1 MTTMEEAIRE
11 QLKLAIEPQEFDSPE
26 YIKDP
31 FPLYKRLRDHHPA
44 YQDRFHK
51 NWVITRYDDIVGVF
65 QNNDDFDR
73 AEYDPRGEYEFGKK
87 HVFGPNILEY
97 GNSDE
102 HRFLRNVVADQF
114 VGNRLQTFL
123 PFIEEI
129 AREMMGKIWAKSAD
143 DIAQGFAEAGEVEL
157 ISQFT
162 TQFPIRVISNMLGLP
177 REDEDTFVRWYQH
190 LIEGL
195 GFGGEH
201 LARGLQ
207 ARNEMW
213 DYLDPLIRRAED
225 APGEDLVSR
234 IVHAEFRGQRMN
246 ADEIKGFIAL
256 LLAAGGD
263 TTDKAI
269 ALMWYHMLY
278 TRPDQFE
285 EVKQD
290 PSLWT
295 NVFTEMMRYD
305 PVVHFQYRHTTCEVK
320 LHGEVIPERASIT
333 LLLGAGNR
341 DERAFKDPDTF
352 DIFRDDLH
360 MGREL
365 RSGRYPRR
373 QARPPRLR
381 HGPALL
387 HGLRD
392 GPPGGDHRLHPPA
405 GGDEEPA
412 PQVPHPPRHHLA
424 DAGRGRLPFT
434 RRALGPVRRG
444 LGRRAGT
451 GGTPW
456 RTTWKSS
463 PARATASQRTPRCSS
478 STGRA
483 TRRGAGTSTS
493 SGSSPSTATTPMP

>member
-1 MTTMEEAIRE
+1 MTATEESTAMADAIRA
-11 QLKLAIEPQEFDSPE
+11 QLALAIEPQEFDSPE
-26 YIKDP
+26 YQRDP
-31 FPLYKRLRDHHPA
+31 FPLYKRLRDHHPL
-44 YQDRFHK
+44 YHDLFHK
-51 NWVITRYDDIVGVF
+51 RWVVSRYDDIVAIF

-73 AEYDPRGEYEFGKK
+73 ATYDPKGDYQFGKK
-87 HVFGPNILEY
+87 QVFGPNILEY

-114 VGNRLQTFL
+114 VGNRLAGFL
-123 PFIEEI
+123 PFIEQI
-129 AREMMGKIWAKSAD
+129 ARELMGQIWAKSAD
-143 DIAQGFAEAGEVEL
+143 DIAKGFTDAGEVEL
-157 ISQFT
+157 VSQFT
-162 TQFPIRVISNMLGLP
+162 NQFPIRVISNMLGLP
-177 REDEDTFVRWYQH
+177 REDEDMFVRWYQH

-269 ALMWYHMLY
+269 ANMWYHMLY

-285 EVKQD
+285 NEVKRD

-305 PVVHFQYRHTTCEVK
+305 PVVHTQGRRTTREITI
-320 LHGEVIPERASIT
+320 HGEVIPERANVIMY
-333 LLLGAGNR
+333 LAAGNR
-341 DERAFKDPDTF
+341 DERVFKDPDTF
-352 DIFRDDLH
+352 DILREDLH

-365 RSGRYPRR
+365 RSGRYPDGKHGHLGFGMGQHFCMGYAMAR
-373 QARPPRLR
+373 QEAIIASTRLAEAMKNPRPKFPD
-381 HGPALL
+381 H
-387 HGLRD
+387 
-392 GPPGGDHRLHPPA
+392 PGITSPVMGS
-405 GGDEEPA
+405 GGFRAPEELWI
-412 PQVPHPPRHHLA
+412 QFDVN
-424 DAGRGRLPFT
+424 
-434 RRALGPVRRG
+434 
-444 LGRRAGT
+444 
-451 GGTPW
+451 
-456 RTTWKSS
+456 
-463 PARATASQRTPRCSS
+463 
-478 STGRA
+478 
-483 TRRGAGTSTS
+483 
-493 SGSSPSTATTPMP
+493 

>member
-1 MTTMEEAIRE
+1 
-11 QLKLAIEPQEFDSPE
+11 
-26 YIKDP
+26 
-31 FPLYKRLRDHHPA
+31 
-44 YQDRFHK
+44 
-51 NWVITRYDDIVGVF
+51 
-65 QNNDDFDR
+65 
-73 AEYDPRGEYEFGKK
+73 
-87 HVFGPNILEY
+87 
-97 GNSDE
+97 
-102 HRFLRNVVADQF
+102 
-114 VGNRLQTFL
+114 
-123 PFIEEI
+123 
-129 AREMMGKIWAKSAD
+129 
-143 DIAQGFAEAGEVEL
+143 
-157 ISQFT
+157 
-162 TQFPIRVISNMLGLP
+162 MLGLP

-285 EVKQD
+285 EVKKD

-305 PVVHFQYRHTTCEVK
+305 PVVHFQYRHTTREVK

-365 RSGRYPRR
+365 RSGRYPDGKHGHLGFGMGQHFCMGYAMAR
-373 QARPPRLR
+373 QEAIIASTRLLEAMKNPRPKFAT
-381 HGPALL
+381 H
-387 HGLRD
+387 
-392 GPPGGDHRLHPPA
+392 PGITSPTLGA
-405 GGDEEPA
+405 GGFRSPVELWVQFD
-412 PQVPHPPRHHLA
+412 A
-424 DAGRGRLPFT
+424 D
-434 RRALGPVRRG
+434 
-444 LGRRAGT
+444 
-451 GGTPW
+451 
-456 RTTWKSS
+456 
-463 PARATASQRTPRCSS
+463 
-478 STGRA
+478 
-483 TRRGAGTSTS
+483 
-493 SGSSPSTATTPMP
+493 